1 MKKLKLFL
9 VTLLTFVLP
18 LTVWADGTELRDINC
33 TFSGATYGVAGETYA
48 TGTLTTTEG
57 NDWIWNAPGE
67 YKSPIYGMTEV
78 DGVVCLSAKLRSSS
92 LELTSDFSVPGNIQ
106 DIFLTVGGNIG
117 TIQVIF
123 GDNSFTYALNYPDN
137 KLHSMKFNYEGTTV
151 QSTLPQQRISIVL
164 YPKDENSNEPMY
176 LQYLSITTKVMTIGK
191 NSIVSDI
198 IGFDADT
205 YTLLAEDKAYDWKMA
220 LPYSGATLEDAA
232 PATWNDEQCLYMRVT
247 SSNASYTNLT
257 FISAFPVLGKVK
269 KIIVKAGGDL
279 GNLSYTKEDGEK
291 VYSEDIFSN
300 VPYYKDMILD
310 FGEGL
315 DMQDN
320 LKFCFYV
327 GRNTF
332 LKSITLV
339 MEDDAME
346 MEGLTST
353 FFAWDEWD
361 ITDSFK
367 VGSMKTKEDTPWL
380 AFIYPPVPVY
390 MTSIQFGED
399 AVPEECMLIGD
410 NDGKQLDIE
419 LQNQFTVT
427 GPVRKIIVRYT
438 GHIETIA
445 ADIVERGISGASEQ
459 FIQVTPHERAGFTDA
474 ELVFDGTIEYTD
486 ADIRMFMRGSEP
498 VFLKSI
504 TIVQDDNGGGG
515 DEPELS
521 GKCGDNLEYALTKLN
536 YTVYVWDYDTYEQV
550 EAPAYRL
557 TITGTGD
564 MYDYDFDINKVPWD
578 KVNVESITEI
588 ELPDGMTHVGD
599 CAFYGSYQA
608 TVNKLPDAL
617 TSIGTY
623 AFYNLL
629 NWQCEDLRLPNN
641 LTSVGAF
648 AFIYGWGFKNLYLPA
663 SLTSIGDAAFS
674 AITTLENFYVDEA
687 NPVYKADGNAIIEKA
702 TNTLVAANI
711 NTVIPNYIETIGYS
725 AFCNLR
731 IGTIAIPSSVTR
743 IGRNAF
749 SSAYITSIDIPSSV
763 TTLEPYAF
771 SSCSKL
777 LSVTIGSGVT
787 TIDSNVFYGST
798 NILDVYCYADPDAL
812 IWASNNYDARSFKPD
827 KMTQMH
833 VCAADL
839 EKWQEKFAF
848 LNVTF
853 VGDLP
858 ENTISPITEETVL
871 LSSSL
876 EGKDLSDNT
885 VNNIYYNLDASTGNG
900 YRDGYIY
907 ITQTTDISLISDG
920 NPGSEDVRDNF
931 TGIILKVGP
940 GKGVIVINARSIGKP
955 QLAVRIGD
963 GTPTYASHNE
973 RWETYISYNVTEP
986 TYVYVYAVGDG
997 AALVRAY
1004 GNGEE
1009 DIYNNVLLIYGISV
1023 YPGADEDGIQTID
1036 NEQLTNDNEIY
1047 DLSGKRLQGLPAKRG
1062 IYIVNGKKVLR

>member
-1 MKKLKLFL
+1 M
-9 VTLLTFVLP
+9 LLAAVLP
-18 LTVWADGTELRDINC
+18 LTVWADDTELKVFNS
-33 TFSGATYGVAGETYA
+33 TFTGATYGVAGETYS
-48 TGTLTTTEG
+48 TGTLTTDEG
-57 NDWIWNAPGE
+57 NDWTWEGE
-67 YKSPIYGMTEV
+67 GELKSPVIQTTEV
-78 DGVVCLSAKLRSSS
+78 GGVTCLSAKLKTASFAIS
-92 LELTSDFSVPGNIQ
+92 TDFSVPGNIQ
-106 DIFLTVGGNIG
+106 ELFFTIGGNIG
-117 TIQVIF
+117 IF
-123 GDNSFTYALNYPDN
+123 DINFGGQTFRYNLNLSDNGLHSYKFTY
-137 KLHSMKFNYEGTTV
+137 EGMEL
-151 QSTLPQQRISIVL
+151 QSTNPGQKVTVVF
-164 YPKDENSNEPMY
+164 YPKDESSSDPILIRYARIGTEVISLGNK
-176 LQYLSITTKVMTIGK
+176 SII
-191 NSIVSDI
+191 SDFLD
-198 IGFDADT
+198 FDGYNNVFLT
-205 YTLLAEDKAYDWKMA
+205 ENNAYDWLLA
-220 LPYSGATLEDAA
+220 LPYMGTILEDAY
-232 PATWNDEQCLYMRVT
+232 PTTWNDEQCIYMRVT
-247 SSNASYTNLT
+247 SSSSSYTNLRFT
-257 FISAFPVLGKVK
+257 SAFPVLGKVK
-269 KIIVKAGGDL
+269 KIIINAGGDVRVASYTNSDGGTL
-279 GNLSYTKEDGEK
+279 YSEEAYESLPYYRDFVIDLGDGIEMDGNLMFDL
-291 VYSEDIFSN
+291 V
-300 VPYYKDMILD
+300 
-310 FGEGL
+310 
-315 DMQDN
+315 
-320 LKFCFYV
+320 V

-332 LKSITLV
+332 LNSVTIV
-339 MEDDAME
+339 IEDDAVE
-346 MEGLTST
+346 PEGLTST
-353 FFAWDEWD
+353 FYAWEEWD
-361 ITDSFK
+361 VTDNFK
-367 VGSMKTKEDTPWL
+367 VGAMKTKEDTPWL
-380 AFIYPPVPVY
+380 AFIYNPTAPVY
-390 MTSIQFGED
+390 MTSIKFGED
-399 AVPEECMLIGD
+399 AEPEECMLIGN
-410 NDGKQLDIE
+410 NDGQPLEIE
-419 LQNQFTVT
+419 LQNQFIVT
-427 GPVRKIIVRYT
+427 GPVRKIIIKYT
-438 GHIETIA
+438 GHIESIT
-445 ADIVERGISGASEQ
+445 ADIIERGTGENEQ
-459 FIQVTPHERAGFTDA
+459 FTRVTPREGFGFTEV

-486 ADIRMFMRGSEP
+486 ADIRMFLNGNAP
-498 VFLKSI
+498 IFLKSI
-504 TIVQDDNGGGG
+504 TIVQEEGSST
-515 DEPELS
+515 EIPS

-885 VNNIYYNLDASTGNG
+885 INNIYYNLDASTGNG

-920 NPGSEDVRDNF
+920 TPGSEDVRDNF

-940 GKGVIVINARSIGKP
+940 GKGVIVINARSLGKP